1 MFSYFRLLC
10 MRAQKKDAKKIGRE
24 GDIVEM
30 DESQCGNCKY
40 WLGDSRKRRRR
51 AWIIG
56 GMSRLTGRQQEDKKA
71 LWLLIKANFA
81 PKTDG

>member
-40 WLGDSRKRRRR
+40 WLGDSRKRRR

>member
-24 GDIVEM
+24 VDIVEM

-40 WLGDSRKRRRR
+40 WLDDNRKRRR

>member
-1 MFSYFRLLC
+1 MFSYF
-10 MRAQKKDAKKIGRE
+10 RAQKKDAKKIGRE

-40 WLGDSRKRRRR
+40 WLGDSRKRRR

-71 LWLLIKANFA
+71 LWLLIKANVA
-81 PKTDG
+81 PKNDG

>member
-10 MRAQKKDAKKIGRE
+10 MRAQEKDAKKIGRE
-24 GDIVEM
+24 GHIVEM

-40 WLGDSRKRRRR
+40 WLGDSRKRRR

-71 LWLLIKANFA
+71 LWLLIKANVA

>member
-30 DESQCGNCKY
+30 DESQCGKCKY
-40 WLGDSRKRRRR
+40 WLGDIRKRRR

-71 LWLLIKANFA
+71 LWLLIKANVA